1 MSCGHYKG
9 GIYLRCMDSFIDE
22 FKKFALRGNAIDLA
36 VGVVIGAAFS
46 SITNSLVTNIITPFI
61 GLFIG
66 NIDFSHL
73 TLPLRGDVV
82 LTYGVFLQSVIA
94 FLITAFV
101 LFLLVKGM
109 NRVFHLAHLERNKK
123 GTTAVSKSPELV
135 VLEEIRDSLNKK

>member
-1 MSCGHYKG
+1 MTAKIMVYSNY
-9 GIYLRCMDSFIDE
+9 MDSFIDE

-46 SITNSLVTNIITPFI
+46 SITNSLVTNIITPFVS
-61 GLFIG
+61 LFIG
-66 NIDFSHL
+66 NIDFSRL
-73 TLPLRGDVV
+73 VLPLRGDVA

-109 NRVFHLAHLERNKK
+109 NRIFHLAHLERNKK
-123 GTTAVSKSPELV
+123 GTPSVSKSLELV
-135 VLEEIRDSLNKK
+135 VLEEIRDSIKK